1 MKKTL
6 LLIYSLFTFSLTLSA
21 QSFTWAKREGDQT
34 EGNIVC
40 SDNAGNTYVYGR
52 FYAAATIAGQMLNV
66 TNGDHFIAKYDPMGN
81 PLWVR
86 QLNSM
91 EASELVCTSSDV
103 YLSGRFGAGA
113 TFNGSPVGNGSGWD
127 GYVAKV
133 SASGGLSWFTSIT
146 NPSTYESANS
156 VDVDNSGNVY
166 ATGNFNGSS
175 ATVGTTTLTS
185 TGGASMFLL
194 KLDPAGSVTWAR
206 SFSAIAGGSV
216 SGDMIKVASSGE
228 LYVKTTAEGD
238 TATYDTFTYFAGS
251 YPAELLLHLSNTG
264 GFMHYAELN
273 HISQD
278 NITSM
283 TLDAGGN
290 VYTLQTN
297 YLISFTLSKFN
308 SSLGTTWSV
317 TDGTGGHLSVRSV
330 QVTQSGQVM
339 VAGDVGEDAT
349 FGGSH
354 VVHDHYGSNGFI
366 ATYSGSGA
374 YSSVKVIP
382 GNIFM
387 GSASLDG
394 ADNLY
399 LTGAMSDSA
408 SFDAINLTSN
418 NVATMFLARYGTA
431 TGIESYQEDNF
442 SVYPNPSSGMLTC
455 ELKSSEATTVQLYN
469 TIGEKIYEEKIT
481 TDKIQ
486 VDLSGFK
493 KGIYLMSIGNRTS
506 LSSRKIVVN

>member
-6 LLIYSLFTFSLTLSA
+6 LLLYSLFTFSLTLSA

-66 TNGDHFIAKYDPMGN
+66 ANGDHFIAKYDPMGN

-113 TFNGSPVGNGSGWD
+113 TFNGTPVGNGSGWD

-156 VDVDNSGNVY
+156 VDVDNSGNIY
-166 ATGNFNGSS
+166 ATGNFNGGT
-175 ATVGTTTLTS
+175 ATIGTTTLTS
-185 TGGASMFLL
+185 SGGASMFLL
-194 KLDPAGSVTWAR
+194 KLNSSGSVSWAK
-206 SFSAIAGGSV
+206 SFTGIVGGSV
-216 SGDMIKVASSGE
+216 SGDMIKVADSGD

-238 TATYDTFTYFAGS
+238 TAYYDSFHYFAGS

-264 GFMHYAELN
+264 SYLHYTELN

-297 YLISFTLSKFN
+297 YLTSFTLSKFN
-308 SSLGTTWSV
+308 SQLGSLWST

-330 QVTQSGQVM
+330 LVNQSGQVII
-339 VAGDVGEDAT
+339 AGDVGEDAT

-354 VVHDHYGSNGFI
+354 IVHDHYGSNGFI
-366 ATYSGSGA
+366 ATYNGSGA

-382 GNIFM
+382 GSIFM

-394 ADNLY
+394 SDNLY
-399 LTGAMSDSA
+399 LTGSMTDSA

-418 NVATMFLARYGTA
+418 NVATMFLARYGAA
-431 TGIESYQEDNF
+431 TGIESYQENSF
-442 SVYPNPSSGMLTC
+442 SVYPNPCSGMLTC
-455 ELKSSEATTVQLYN
+455 ELKSSEATTIQLYN
-469 TIGEKIYEEKIT
+469 AIGEKVYERTVSSERLQI
-481 TDKIQ
+481 
-486 VDLSGFK
+486 DLSGFK
-493 KGIYLMSIGNRTS
+493 KGIYFMSVTNKET
-506 LSSRKIVVN
+506 LSTQKILVN